1 MIDQLWRVR
10 QNAIIPEERAEAERV
25 FQWAVNR
32 YIKIAEE
39 CPPGS

>member
-1 MIDQLWRVR
+1 VR
-10 QNAIIPEERAEAERV
+10 NGVIAPEERAEAERV

-32 YIKIAEE
+32 YIKIAED